1 MTGPPRKERTN
12 APQKCRDG
20 GLRARLTLVAAT
32 ALASRV
38 RAQSATPYLRRGPR
52 QGGGE
57 RRQALPR
64 VLDAIRRDL
73 ARTGEQAAPG

>member
-1 MTGPPRKERTN
+1 M
-12 APQKCRDG
+12 
-20 GLRARLTLVAAT
+20 AAT